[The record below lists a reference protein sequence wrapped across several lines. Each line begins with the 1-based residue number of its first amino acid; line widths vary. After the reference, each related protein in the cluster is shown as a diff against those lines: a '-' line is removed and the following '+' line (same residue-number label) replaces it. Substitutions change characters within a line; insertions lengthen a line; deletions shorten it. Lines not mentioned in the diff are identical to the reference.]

1 MRANHLS
8 LILAIAVLPAC
19 QAGAQ
24 TLPWPT
30 DPPRATPGAGGAPQ
44 TVPGAIPGA
53 IAAPGPMPMPMP
65 MSPMA
70 APAMG
75 AAPFGAPAAPPQ
87 GGNSPCLPEFLKL
100 REDVEKKGHA
110 AKQASEHKAT
120 REEMCKYIA
129 VYSAAELKWV
139 KYAENG
145 VATCG
150 VPASVA
156 QELKTIHGHTE
167 ETKAKI
173 CAPGPVGVVGTPVAP
188 SLSDAL
194 GTTRLP
200 VPATKRSGTGTLDTL
215 TGNAIQR

>member
-1 MRANHLS
+1 MRAHHLS

-19 QAGAQ
+19 QADAQ

-30 DPPRATPGAGGAPQ
+30 DPPRATAGGAPQ

-53 IAAPGPMPMPMP
+53 IAAPGPMPMPM
-65 MSPMA
+65 SPMA
-70 APAMG
+70 APAIG

-87 GGNSPCLPEFLKL
+87 GGTSPCLPEFLKL
-100 REDVEKKGHA
+100 REDVEKKGQA
-110 AKQASEHKAT
+110 ARLASEHKAT
-120 REEMCKYIA
+120 REEMCKYIT

-173 CAPGPVGVVGTPVAP
+173 CAVGAVGVVGTPAPP

-200 VPATKRSGTGTLDTL
+200 ARATTKSGTGTLDTL
-215 TGNAIQR
+215 TGNAIAR

>member
-53 IAAPGPMPMPMP
+53 IAAPGPGPMP

-75 AAPFGAPAAPPQ
+75 AAPFGAPGPAPQ
-87 GGNSPCLPEFLKL
+87 GATSPCLPEFLRL
-100 REDVEKKGHA
+100 REDVEKKGQA
-110 AKQASEHKAT
+110 AKQASAHKAT
-120 REEMCKYIA
+120 REEMCKYIT

-139 KYAENG
+139 KFAESG

-156 QELKTIHGHTE
+156 QELKTLHGHTE

-173 CAPGPVGVVGTPVAP
+173 CAVAVVGTPVAP

-200 VPATKRSGTGTLDTL
+200 VPATTRTRTGTLDTL

>member
-1 MRANHLS
+1 MRAHHLS
-8 LILAIAVLPAC
+8 LILAIAALPAC
-19 QAGAQ
+19 EAHAQ

-30 DPPRATPGAGGAPQ
+30 DPPGATPGAGGAPQ
-44 TVPGAIPGA
+44 AAPGAIPGA
-53 IAAPGPMPMPMP
+53 IAAPGPMPMP

-87 GGNSPCLPEFLKL
+87 GGTSPCLPEFLKL
-100 REDVEKKGHA
+100 REDVEKKGLA

-120 REEMCKYIA
+120 REEMCKYIT

-139 KYAENG
+139 KYAQNG

-173 CAPGPVGVVGTPVAP
+173 CAVGAAGVVGTPVPP

-200 VPATKRSGTGTLDTL
+200 VPATTRTRTGTLDTL

>member
-1 MRANHLS
+1 MRAHQLS
-8 LILAIAVLPAC
+8 LILAIAALPAC
-19 QAGAQ
+19 QAHAQ

-30 DPPRATPGAGGAPQ
+30 DPPRAPAGAGAGGAPQ

-53 IAAPGPMPMPMP
+53 IAAPGPMPMPM
-65 MSPMA
+65 SPMA
-70 APAMG
+70 VPAIG

-87 GGNSPCLPEFLKL
+87 GATSPCLPEFLKL
-100 REDVEKKGHA
+100 REDVEKKGLA

-120 REEMCKYIA
+120 REEMCKYIT

-139 KYAENG
+139 KFAEGG

-150 VPASVA
+150 IPASVA
-156 QELKTIHGHTE
+156 QELKTIHVHTE

-173 CAPGPVGVVGTPVAP
+173 CAVAVVGTPVGP

-200 VPATKRSGTGTLDTL
+200 PPGTKRSGTGTLDTL
-215 TGNAIQR
+215 TGNAIAR

>member
-1 MRANHLS
+1 MRAHHLS

-30 DPPRATPGAGGAPQ
+30 DPPRATSGAGGAPQ
-44 TVPGAIPGA
+44 AAPGAIPGA
-53 IAAPGPMPMPMP
+53 IAAPGPGPMP

-75 AAPFGAPAAPPQ
+75 AAPFGAPGPAPQ
-87 GGNSPCLPEFLKL
+87 GATSPCLPEFLRL
-100 REDVEKKGHA
+100 REDVEKKGQA
-110 AKQASEHKAT
+110 AKQASAHKAT
-120 REEMCKYIA
+120 REEMCKYIT
-129 VYSAAELKWV
+129 VYSVAELKWV
-139 KYAENG
+139 KFAESG

-156 QELKTIHGHTE
+156 QELKTLHGHTE

-173 CAPGPVGVVGTPVAP
+173 CAVAVVGTPVAP

-200 VPATKRSGTGTLDTL
+200 VPATTRTRTGTLDTL

>member
-8 LILAIAVLPAC
+8 LILAIAALPAC

-30 DPPRATPGAGGAPQ
+30 DPPRATAGGAPQ
-44 TVPGAIPGA
+44 TVTGTIPGA
-53 IAAPGPMPMPMP
+53 IAPPGPMP

-70 APAMG
+70 APAIG

-87 GGNSPCLPEFLKL
+87 GGTSPCLPEFLKL

-110 AKQASEHKAT
+110 AKLASEHKAT
-120 REEMCKYIA
+120 REEMCKYIT

-200 VPATKRSGTGTLDTL
+200 VPATTRTRTGTLDTL